1 MTPKTPPGQW
11 SQQMLAALFGL
22 SAPAYGRYINALSY
36 PTLQTMQ
43 KFEVVLGWPVAE
55 QVQLIPPYWEWP
67 VQDFTRNKTRD
78 TQPRDLR
85 YSMVLRK
92 VVREWAAANPRTELG
107 NEIRQHASIPAR
119 AGRHDSRD

>member
-1 MTPKTPPGQW
+1 
-11 SQQMLAALFGL
+11 MLASLFGL
-22 SAPAYGRYINALSY
+22 SGPAMGRYLNALSY
-36 PTLQTMQ
+36 PTLQSMQ
-43 KFEVVLGWPVAE
+43 KFETVMGWPVSE

-67 VQDFTRNKTRD
+67 TQDRSRNKTKD
-78 TQPRDLR
+78 IHPRDLR

-107 NEIRQHASIPAR
+107 NEIRQHPSIPAR

>member
-1 MTPKTPPGQW
+1 
-11 SQQMLAALFGL
+11 MLAALFGL

-43 KFEVVLGWPVAE
+43 KFEVVMGWPVAE

-67 VQDFTRNKTRD
+67 EQDASRNKGRVIE
-78 TQPRDLR
+78 PRDLR

-92 VVREWAAANPRTELG
+92 VVREWAAANPRTELSS
-107 NEIRQHASIPAR
+107 NIRQHPSIPAR